1 MRYLLLILF
10 FYSGYSQVGI
20 NTTTPN
26 SQSVLEVNSSTQ
38 GILLPR
44 VALQSTILPAPLS
57 TNVKGITVYNTA
69 TASTGVTAVFPG
81 MYYNDGVNW
90 IRLTPNTVK
99 PGEMKYSFSL
109 LDHKGWYLLNGR
121 AKATL
126 SAAAQANATAIGI
139 GANLPNSTDKF
150 LKPKTGAEVL
160 GSTGGANTFTVAQ
173 TNLPNVNFTGTTD
186 NTGAHTHN
194 VDSYLGIEVIGLLSA
209 VPLLSNWIVSSVA
222 TTTATTTARTTATN
236 GSHSHTVSVN
246 TGGSGTAV
254 NRTPSYLATNVFIYL
269 GL

>member
-1 MRYLLLILF
+1 MRYLLLIMF

-20 NTTTPN
+20 NTTAPN
-26 SQSVLEVNSSTQ
+26 SDSVLEVSSTNQ

-44 VALQSTILPAPLS
+44 VALSSTILASPLS
-57 TNVKGITVYNTA
+57 TNVEGTVVYNTA
-69 TASTGVTAVFPG
+69 TAGAGINAVFPG
-81 MYYNDGVNW
+81 MYYNDGTVW

-99 PGEMKYSFSL
+99 VGEMKYSFAAA
-109 LDHKGWYLLNGR
+109 DHKGWYLLNGR

-126 SAAAQANATAIGI
+126 SVNAQANATSIGI
-139 GANLPNSTDKF
+139 GVNIPDATNKF

-160 GSTGGANTFTVAQ
+160 ASTGGSHTFNIAQ

-194 VDSYLGIEVIGLLSA
+194 VDSYLGIEAIGLLSA
-209 VPLLSNWIVSSVA
+209 IPLLSSWTVSSVA
-222 TTTATTTARTTATN
+222 TTVASSTARTTAAG

-254 NRTPSYLATNVFIYL
+254 TRTPSYIATNVFIYL